1 MLHDIEALLY
11 VKCCKMSAEITQAMW
26 TSLWLAMD
34 LAPDG
39 LVTTELGSPSAR
51 HRLLVT
57 PMSNAH
63 MPRPPEQVFY
73 GNIN

>member
-51 HRLLVT
+51 HRLCRAIHLCSCYT
-57 PMSNAH
+57 HPDPQERYS
-63 MPRPPEQVFY
+63 RR
-73 GNIN
+73 